1 MPEQLW
7 FTEILNHLFAGPVTG
22 LLQAL
27 HIHPEYPQAP
37 ITNAVAMQL
46 LVFLFLVAVFALVRT
61 RLSVDNPGG
70 LQHVFEGAHGFV
82 EGQSQEIIGHHSERY
97 TPFLMTLTFFILIS
111 NLLGLIPGFES
122 PTAVPVV
129 PLGCAVCAF
138 VYYQSQG
145 FRQHGIRIPEAFHGP
160 DVVVG
165 DHHDPDR
172 DYQPSGAHAFA
183 HGALVR
189 QYVCRR
195 HGDLGVFLP
204 GADWCS
210 DHFSR
215 ASPWSLAAADLYFYP
230 ADDGVLVG
238 SGSGGALSS
247 SFEFQV
253 SSVGH
258 LTGNQKLET

>member
-122 PTAVPVV
+122 PTAVTVV
-129 PLGCAVCAF
+129 PLGCAICAF

-145 FRQHGIRIPEAFHGP
+145 FRQHGIAYLKHFMGPMWWLAIIMIPIEIISHLARMLSLTVRLYANMFA
-160 DVVVG
+160 G
-165 DHHDPDR
+165 DMVTWVFFSLVPIGVPIIFLGLHLGVSLLQT
-172 DYQPSGAHAFA
+172 YIFILLTMVYLSGAVAEEH
-183 HGALVR
+183 
-189 QYVCRR
+189 
-195 HGDLGVFLP
+195 
-204 GADWCS
+204 
-210 DHFSR
+210 
-215 ASPWSLAAADLYFYP
+215 
-230 ADDGVLVG
+230 
-238 SGSGGALSS
+238 
-247 SFEFQV
+247 
-253 SSVGH
+253 
-258 LTGNQKLET
+258 

>member
-7 FTEILNHLFAGPVTG
+7 FTEILNHLFAGPVRG
-22 LLQAL
+22 LLQGL
-27 HIHPEYPQAP
+27 GIPLQYPQAP
-37 ITNAVAMQL
+37 ISNAVAMQL
-46 LVFLFLVAVFALVRT
+46 LVFLFLVAMFALVRT

-145 FRQHGIRIPEAFHGP
+145 FRQHGIAYLKHFMGPMWWLAIIMIPIEIISHLARMLSLTVRLYANMFA
-160 DVVVG
+160 G
-165 DHHDPDR
+165 DMVTWVFFSLVPLGVPIIFLGLHLGVSLLQT
-172 DYQPSGAHAFA
+172 YIFVLLTMVYLSGAVAEEH
-183 HGALVR
+183 
-189 QYVCRR
+189 
-195 HGDLGVFLP
+195 
-204 GADWCS
+204 
-210 DHFSR
+210 
-215 ASPWSLAAADLYFYP
+215 
-230 ADDGVLVG
+230 
-238 SGSGGALSS
+238 
-247 SFEFQV
+247 
-253 SSVGH
+253 
-258 LTGNQKLET
+258 

>member
-7 FTEILNHLFAGPVTG
+7 LTEILNRLFAGPVTG

-27 HIHPEYPQAP
+27 HINPEYPQAP

-46 LVFLFLVAVFALVRT
+46 LVFLFLVVLFALARV
-61 RLSVDNPGG
+61 RLSVDNPGA
-70 LQHVFEGAHGFV
+70 LQHVFEGAHSFV

-145 FRQHGIRIPEAFHGP
+145 FRQHGIAYLKHFMGPMWWLAIIMVPIEIISHLARMLSLTVRLYANMFAGDMVTWVFFSLVPIGIPIIFLGLHLG
-160 DVVVG
+160 VSLLQTYIFVLLTMV
-165 DHHDPDR
+165 
-172 DYQPSGAHAFA
+172 YLSGAVAEEH
-183 HGALVR
+183 
-189 QYVCRR
+189 
-195 HGDLGVFLP
+195 
-204 GADWCS
+204 
-210 DHFSR
+210 
-215 ASPWSLAAADLYFYP
+215 
-230 ADDGVLVG
+230 
-238 SGSGGALSS
+238 
-247 SFEFQV
+247 
-253 SSVGH
+253 
-258 LTGNQKLET
+258 

>member
-7 FTEILNHLFAGPVTG
+7 LTEILNRLFAGPVTG

-27 HIHPEYPQAP
+27 HINPEYPQAP

-46 LVFLFLVAVFALVRT
+46 LVFLFLVVLFALARV
-61 RLSVDNPGG
+61 RLSVDNPGA

-145 FRQHGIRIPEAFHGP
+145 FRQHGIAYLKHFMGPMWWLAIIMVPIEIISHLARMLSLTVRLYANMFAGDMVTWVFFSLVPIGIPIIFLGLHLG
-160 DVVVG
+160 VSLLQTYIFVLLTMV
-165 DHHDPDR
+165 
-172 DYQPSGAHAFA
+172 YLSGAVAEEH
-183 HGALVR
+183 
-189 QYVCRR
+189 
-195 HGDLGVFLP
+195 
-204 GADWCS
+204 
-210 DHFSR
+210 
-215 ASPWSLAAADLYFYP
+215 
-230 ADDGVLVG
+230 
-238 SGSGGALSS
+238 
-247 SFEFQV
+247 
-253 SSVGH
+253 
-258 LTGNQKLET
+258 

>member
-7 FTEILNHLFAGPVTG
+7 FTEILNRLFAGPVTG

-27 HIHPEYPQAP
+27 HINPEYPQAP
-37 ITNAVAMQL
+37 ITNAVAMQF
-46 LVFLFLVAVFALVRT
+46 LVFLFLVVLFALARV
-61 RLSVDNPGG
+61 RLSVDNPGA

-145 FRQHGIRIPEAFHGP
+145 FRQHGIAYLKHFMGP
-160 DVVVG
+160 MWWLAIIMVPIEIISHLARMLSLTVRLYANMFAG
-165 DHHDPDR
+165 DMVTWVFFSLVPIGVPIIFLGLHLGVSLLQT
-172 DYQPSGAHAFA
+172 YIFVLLTMVYLSGAVAEEH
-183 HGALVR
+183 
-189 QYVCRR
+189 
-195 HGDLGVFLP
+195 
-204 GADWCS
+204 
-210 DHFSR
+210 
-215 ASPWSLAAADLYFYP
+215 
-230 ADDGVLVG
+230 
-238 SGSGGALSS
+238 
-247 SFEFQV
+247 
-253 SSVGH
+253 
-258 LTGNQKLET
+258 

>member
-7 FTEILNHLFAGPVTG
+7 FTGILNHLFAGPVTG

-37 ITNAVAMQL
+37 ITNAFAMQL

-145 FRQHGIRIPEAFHGP
+145 FRQHGVAYLKHFMGPMWWLAIIMIPIEIISHLARMLSLTVRLYANMFA
-160 DVVVG
+160 G
-165 DHHDPDR
+165 DMVTWVFFSLVPIGVPIIFLGLHLGVSLLQT
-172 DYQPSGAHAFA
+172 YIFILLTIVYLSGAVAEEH
-183 HGALVR
+183 
-189 QYVCRR
+189 
-195 HGDLGVFLP
+195 
-204 GADWCS
+204 
-210 DHFSR
+210 
-215 ASPWSLAAADLYFYP
+215 
-230 ADDGVLVG
+230 
-238 SGSGGALSS
+238 
-247 SFEFQV
+247 
-253 SSVGH
+253 
-258 LTGNQKLET
+258 

>member
-7 FTEILNHLFAGPVTG
+7 FTGILNHLFAGPVTG

-37 ITNAVAMQL
+37 ITNAFAMQL
-46 LVFLFLVAVFALVRT
+46 LVFLFLVAVFALMRT

-145 FRQHGIRIPEAFHGP
+145 FKHHGVAYLKHFMGPMWWLAVIMIPIEIISHVARMLSLTVRLYANMYAGDMVTLVFFSLVP
-160 DVVVG
+160 VG
-165 DHHDPDR
+165 IPVIFLMLHVGVSLLQS
-172 DYQPSGAHAFA
+172 YIFVLLTTVYLAGAVAEEH
-183 HGALVR
+183 
-189 QYVCRR
+189 
-195 HGDLGVFLP
+195 
-204 GADWCS
+204 
-210 DHFSR
+210 
-215 ASPWSLAAADLYFYP
+215 
-230 ADDGVLVG
+230 
-238 SGSGGALSS
+238 
-247 SFEFQV
+247 
-253 SSVGH
+253 
-258 LTGNQKLET
+258 